1 MSCEQKINKDDSKK
15 VKGFKREL
23 NKTCKDITKRDKGIK
38 RQQKLVSKAKKG
50 LVSCKERES
59 KTPEVTCGLYEGNKI
74 NEEKKLDQLK
84 KLRKEKKDRAS
95 RIKNNIKKSKLKF

>member
-1 MSCEQKINKDDSKK
+1 MPCEQKINKDDSDK
-15 VKGFKREL
+15 VKGYKRQL
-23 NKTCKDITKRDKGIK
+23 NQTCQDIAKRDEGIK

-50 LVSCKERES
+50 LVSCKKRQS
-59 KTPEVTCGLYEGNKI
+59 KNTEVTCGLYEGNKI

-84 KLRKEKKDRAS
+84 KLRKKKEDRAS